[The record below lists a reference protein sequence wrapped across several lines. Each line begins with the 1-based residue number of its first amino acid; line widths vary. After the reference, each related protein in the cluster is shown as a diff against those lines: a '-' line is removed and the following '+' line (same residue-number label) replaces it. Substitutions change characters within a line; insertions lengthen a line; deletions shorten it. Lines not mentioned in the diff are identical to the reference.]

1 VARSRPEKKRI
12 EPAVTKVLPMDLRVG
27 DRLTDESGEWEV
39 SRATLH
45 DGQRQERA
53 RSRSASRPAGHHRH
67 PDMGRTRTAGD
78 PTRMSLLTDLQEFV
92 RVHRP
97 HGGMT
102 GDATE
107 PAWNGYLLTVTC
119 PCGVVFE
126 RWVTPEEADVDL
138 IGLAALN

>member
-1 VARSRPEKKRI
+1 
-12 EPAVTKVLPMDLRVG
+12 
-27 DRLTDESGEWEV
+27 
-39 SRATLH
+39 
-45 DGQRQERA
+45 
-53 RSRSASRPAGHHRH
+53 
-67 PDMGRTRTAGD
+67 
-78 PTRMSLLTDLQEFV
+78 MSLLTDLQEFV